1 MLTFQPLQIGNMYYL
16 LMQNCVPQQ
25 NFQET
30 QDLTANDIGQILGR
44 HWEIGALG
52 RHFYVTC
59 EIVKLLGRQLSDNGQ
74 TFGLA
79 DLCICHITQVGTYQ
93 HYFSV
98 RKEIKN
104 EKFCRRIKGVS

>member
-1 MLTFQPLQIGNMYYL
+1 ME
-16 LMQNCVPQQ
+16 
-25 NFQET
+25 ET
-30 QDLTANDIGQILGR
+30 RDLSANNIGQILGR

-104 EKFCRRIKGVS
+104 EKFCCRIKGVS